1 MPIRE
6 SVHQKTLDIR
16 TRGRGLYD
24 VTSAVAAVLDDAGVT
39 IGLCSLFLQHTSASL
54 VVQENAD
61 PAVLRDLDRWMAR
74 SAPDGAGYEHDA
86 EGPDDMPAHIRAAI
100 TSTSL
105 TIPITAGKLAL
116 GTWQAIYVWEH
127 RTSPHTRRLVIT
139 VLGVSGD
146 P

>member
-1 MPIRE
+1 MRE

-24 VTSAVAAVLDDAGVT
+24 VTSAVAAVLDDAGIT

-74 SAPDGAGYEHDA
+74 VAPDGAGYEHDA

-105 TIPITAGKLAL
+105 TIPVTAGKLAL

-139 VLGVSGD
+139 LLGASGG